1 MAFCGTNEA
10 CPSKLGAVTDSALEE
25 KNVLLDKL
33 PVNARLDVPSIL
45 ITLMAIG
52 VYVQHAWS
60 YRTLFLGN
68 ACDDAYISF
77 RYLEN
82 LATGNGLVYNAGE
95 KVEGFSNLLW
105 ILLLYPFRLAG
116 ADIVFTA
123 QILGIVLGAATISL
137 SVLAIRRL
145 FSVRSLLASAF
156 VAFLLATSGYFAA
169 WSIGGL
175 EGNLYAF
182 LSLGAWFFYHD
193 ESFRKQRFPWAAL
206 FLGLLA
212 MTRPEGLFIALAAAA
227 YHVGQNGLSREAL
240 RDPKVWRFL
249 LALFVILGLYEA
261 FRVATYGPHLFPNSV
276 RAKVGVSFA
285 AIERGVDYVH
295 ERFASPYLILLLPSI
310 FVFRRDRHPAL
321 ATAVALFAASIVL
334 VIIAGGD
341 WSVGRLFAPSLP
353 LGAVALVGAA
363 AEIAKSDDHWQKLPT
378 RLVLGAAMTVYL
390 AFAWHVTG
398 ALGEARFFGPFAQY
412 DAERIRIGK
421 WLRDNAPRDTK
432 IAVYAA
438 GEIPY
443 FSGLYAHDML
453 GLNDAHIAS
462 IDVPSLGKGVA
473 GHEKSDPEY
482 TLNVVKPDIIIDG
495 HLVPGL
501 RDHRDLATN
510 YELLPGFR
518 FNAVYVRTNLVD
530 TLLPTVPRG
539 GAPR

>member
-1 MAFCGTNEA
+1 MAFCLTNDVHL
-10 CPSKLGAVTDSALEE
+10 SKLGAVSDSPLEE
-25 KNVLLDKL
+25 INVLPAESSANRRDD
-33 PVNARLDVPSIL
+33 PVSIVTTL
-45 ITLMAIG
+45 IAIG
-52 VYVQHAWS
+52 IYVQHASS

-82 LATGNGLVYNAGE
+82 LATGHGLVYNAGE
-95 KVEGFSNLLW
+95 LVEGFSNLLW
-105 ILLLYPFRLAG
+105 ILLLFPFRLAG
-116 ADIVFTA
+116 ANVVLTA
-123 QILGIVLGAATISL
+123 QILAIVLGAATIAL
-137 SVLAIRRL
+137 GALATRRIFAIRSPL
-145 FSVRSLLASAF
+145 GPAF

-182 LSLGAWFFYHD
+182 LLLGAWFFYHD
-193 ESFRKQRFPWAAL
+193 ESIQKRRFPWAAL
-206 FLGLLA
+206 MLGLLA

-227 YHVGQNGLSREAL
+227 YHLAQNGLSRQTF

-249 LALFVILGLYEA
+249 LVLGLILGAYEV
-261 FRVATYGPHLFPNSV
+261 FRVVTYGPHLFPNSV

-285 AIERGVDYVH
+285 AIERGIDYVH
-295 ERFASPYLILLLPSI
+295 ERFASPYLILLLPII

-321 ATAVALFAASIVL
+321 ATAAVLLAASIGL

-363 AEIAKSDDHWQKLPT
+363 AEIGKSDASWKGLPT
-378 RLVLGAAMTVYL
+378 RIFLGTVMAAYLV
-390 AFAWHVTG
+390 FAWHVTG
-398 ALGEARFFGPFAQY
+398 TLGEARFFGPFAQY

-421 WLRDNAPRDTK
+421 WLRDNAPRETK

-443 FSGLYAHDML
+443 YSGLYAHDML
-453 GLNDAHIAS
+453 GLNDAHIAA
-462 IDVPSLGKGVA
+462 IEVPSLGKGVA
-473 GHEKSDPEY
+473 GHEKSDPDY
-482 TLNVVKPDIIIDG
+482 TLNVVKPDVIIDG

-501 RDHRDLATN
+501 RDHPALATN
-510 YELLPGFR
+510 YEILPGFR
-518 FNAVYVRTNLVD
+518 YNTVYVKTNLVP
-530 TLLPTVPRG
+530 TLEPTVPG
-539 GAPR
+539 P